1 MSDSSSAP
9 VVESS
14 RNVAAPSTRSWSERS
29 RNPSVERPSTSSG
42 WLRVKPWALKLTGSA
57 GNASHVAADAA
68 DRIGEGLGADA
79 GDVAL
84 GHEVAD
90 WPGAPA
96 HRHELAA
103 HLDAE
108 LQVGLGAHRQRRQ
121 GRGQHDRQP
130 TAPAAQSWLL
140 LHRPHGRAEGGQG
153 LHAASRSRRAPPVR
167 VRRRRAP
174 ASARPAA
181 RPTADRE
188 PRGRRRARARPA
200 TASPAPGR
208 AGTPPPRRRA

>member
-1 MSDSSSAP
+1 MSDSSSVP

-14 RNVAAPSTRSWSERS
+14 RNVAAPSTRSWSRRS

-42 WLRVKPWALKLTGSA
+42 WLRVKPWALKLTGSS
-57 GNASHVAADAA
+57 GSASQVAADAA

-84 GHEVAD
+84 GHEIAD
-90 WPGAPA
+90 RPGAPP

-103 HLDAE
+103 QLDTE
-108 LQVGLGAHRQRRQ
+108 LQVGLGAHRQRRH
-121 GRGQHDRQP
+121 GRGRARP
-130 TAPAAQSWLL
+130 PAARASARSWLL
-140 LHRPHGRAEGGQG
+140 LHRPHGRPERGQG
-153 LHAASRSRRAPPVR
+153 LHAASRAPAHHPSG

-188 PRGRRRARARPA
+188 RTR
-200 TASPAPGR
+200 
-208 AGTPPPRRRA
+208 